1 MVPLSRDLVVLVID
15 DNVGMRSIMTAVL
28 RALGFSSIRLADDA
42 VEAQK
47 LILQVKPDLIITDL
61 KMPVI
66 DGVTFVRN
74 LRADESNPFSEVPI
88 IVATGHTEEK
98 HVKACIEAGVDQFL
112 AKPIT
117 GRALAERITRALSP
131 DREFI
136 RTGDYNGPRRA
147 MGGASA
153 QLKADGYLR

>member
-15 DNVGMRSIMTAVL
+15 DNIGMRSIMKAVL
-28 RALGFSSIRLADDA
+28 RALGFLVIRQANDA
-42 VEAQK
+42 VEALK
-47 LILQVKPDLIITDL
+47 IIPDIKPDLIITDI

-88 IVATGHTEEK
+88 IVATGHTEER
-98 HVKACIEAGVDQFL
+98 HVKACLDAGVDQFL

-117 GRALAERITRALSP
+117 GKALADRITRALSP
-131 DREFI
+131 RRQFI
-136 RTGDYNGPRRA
+136 RTGDYNGP
-147 MGGASA
+147 
-153 QLKADGYLR
+153 LRPVGQSPLGIDVE

>member
-1 MVPLSRDLVVLVID
+1 MVPLSRDLVVLVVD

-28 RALGFSSIRLADDA
+28 RALGFAAIKQADDA
-42 VEAQK
+42 VEALK
-47 LILQVKPDLIITDL
+47 VIPQVKPDLIITDI
-61 KMPVI
+61 KMPVL

-98 HVKACIEAGVDQFL
+98 HVKACLEAGVDQFL

-131 DREFI
+131 NREFI
-136 RTGDYNGPRRA
+136 RISGYNGPRRA
-147 MGGASA
+147 MGRMAPM
-153 QLKADGYLR
+153 ADID

>member
-1 MVPLSRDLVVLVID
+1 MVPLSRELVVLVID

-28 RALGFSSIRLADDA
+28 RALGFSEIRLADDA
-42 VEAQK
+42 IEAQK
-47 LILQVKPDLIITDL
+47 IIPHVKPDLIITDL
-61 KMPVI
+61 KMPI
-66 DGVTFVRN
+66 LDGVTFVRN

-98 HVKACIEAGVDQFL
+98 HVKACIAAGVDQFL

-131 DREFI
+131 DRQFV
-136 RTGDYNGPRRA
+136 RVGDYNGPRRP
-147 MGGASA
+147 MGRNYPTAEVE
-153 QLKADGYLR
+153 

>member
-1 MVPLSRDLVVLVID
+1 MVPLSRELVVLVID

-28 RALGFSSIRLADDA
+28 RALGFTEIRLADDA
-42 VEAQK
+42 VETQK
-47 LILQVKPDLIITDL
+47 IIPQVKPDLIITDL
-61 KMPVI
+61 KMPVL

-98 HVKACIEAGVDQFL
+98 HVKACIAAGVDQFL

-117 GRALAERITRALSP
+117 GKALAERITRALSP
-131 DREFI
+131 DRQFI
-136 RTGDYNGPRRA
+136 RTGDYNGPRRP
-147 MGGASA
+147 MGRNYPTAEV
-153 QLKADGYLR
+153 D

>member
-1 MVPLSRDLVVLVID
+1 MLVID

-28 RALGFSSIRLADDA
+28 RALGFTEIRLADDA
-42 VEAQK
+42 IEAQK
-47 LILQVKPDLIITDL
+47 MIPHVKPDLIITDL
-61 KMPVI
+61 KMPVL

-98 HVKACIEAGVDQFL
+98 HVKACIAAGVDQFL

-117 GRALAERITRALSP
+117 GRALAERISRALSP
-131 DREFI
+131 DRQFVRI
-136 RTGDYNGPRRA
+136 GDYNGPRRP
-147 MGGASA
+147 MGRNIPTAEI
-153 QLKADGYLR
+153 D

>member
-1 MVPLSRDLVVLVID
+1 MVPLSRELVVLVID

-28 RALGFSSIRLADDA
+28 RALGFSEIRLADDA
-42 VEAQK
+42 IEAQK
-47 LILQVKPDLIITDL
+47 IIPQVKPDLIITDL
-61 KMPVI
+61 KMPVL

-98 HVKACIEAGVDQFL
+98 HVKACIAAGVDQFL

-117 GRALAERITRALSP
+117 GKALAERITRALSP
-131 DREFI
+131 DRQFI
-136 RTGDYNGPRRA
+136 RTGDYNGPRRP
-147 MGGASA
+147 MGRNYPSA
-153 QLKADGYLR
+153 EVD

>member
-1 MVPLSRDLVVLVID
+1 MVPLSRELVVLVID

-28 RALGFSSIRLADDA
+28 RALGFSEIRLADDA
-42 VEAQK
+42 IEAQK
-47 LILQVKPDLIITDL
+47 IIPQVKPDLIITDL
-61 KMPVI
+61 KMPVL

-98 HVKACIEAGVDQFL
+98 HVKACIAAGVDQFL

-117 GRALAERITRALSP
+117 GKALAERITRALSP
-131 DREFI
+131 DRQFI
-136 RTGDYNGPRRA
+136 RTGDYNGPRRP
-147 MGGASA
+147 MGRNYPTAEV
-153 QLKADGYLR
+153 D

>member
-1 MVPLSRDLVVLVID
+1 MVSLSRELVVLVID

-28 RALGFSSIRLADDA
+28 RTLGFSEIRLADDA

-47 LILQVKPDLIITDL
+47 IIPQVKPDLIITDL
-61 KMPVI
+61 KMPVL

-98 HVKACIEAGVDQFL
+98 HVKACIAAGVDQFL
-112 AKPIT
+112 AKPTT
-117 GRALAERITRALSP
+117 GKALAERITRALSP
-131 DREFI
+131 DRQFI
-136 RTGDYNGPRRA
+136 RTGDYNGPRRP
-147 MGGASA
+147 MGRNYPTAEV
-153 QLKADGYLR
+153 D

>member
-1 MVPLSRDLVVLVID
+1 MVPLSRELVVLVID

-28 RALGFSSIRLADDA
+28 RALGFSEIRLADDA
-42 VEAQK
+42 IEAQK
-47 LILQVKPDLIITDL
+47 IIPHVKPDLIITDL
-61 KMPVI
+61 KMPI
-66 DGVTFVRN
+66 LDGVTFVRN

-98 HVKACIEAGVDQFL
+98 HVKACIAAGVDQFL

-131 DREFI
+131 DRQFV
-136 RTGDYNGPRRA
+136 RVGDYNGPHRP
-147 MGGASA
+147 MGRNYPSA
-153 QLKADGYLR
+153 EVE

>member
-15 DNVGMRSIMTAVL
+15 DNIGMRSIMKAVL
-28 RALGFSSIRLADDA
+28 RALGFLVIRQANDA
-42 VEAQK
+42 VEALK
-47 LILQVKPDLIITDL
+47 IIPDIKPDLIITDI

-88 IVATGHTEEK
+88 IVATGHTEER
-98 HVKACIEAGVDQFL
+98 HVKACLEAGVDQFL

-117 GRALAERITRALSP
+117 GKALADRITRALSP
-131 DREFI
+131 RRQFI
-136 RTGDYNGPRRA
+136 RTGDYNGPLRPVGQSSLG
-147 MGGASA
+147 ME
-153 QLKADGYLR
+153 AD

>member
-15 DNVGMRSIMTAVL
+15 DNIGMRSIMKAVL
-28 RALGFSSIRLADDA
+28 RALGFLVIRQANDA
-42 VEAQK
+42 VEALK
-47 LILQVKPDLIITDL
+47 IIPDIKPDLIITDI

-88 IVATGHTEEK
+88 IVATGHTEER
-98 HVKACIEAGVDQFL
+98 HVKACLEAGVDQFL

-117 GRALAERITRALSP
+117 GKALADRITRALSS
-131 DREFI
+131 RRQFI
-136 RTGDYNGPRRA
+136 RTGDYNGPLRPVGQSPLG
-147 MGGASA
+147 MD
-153 QLKADGYLR
+153 AD